1 MTGLDS
7 TRADLTRPDP
17 ATSGVIAEEQD
28 LGSVF
33 VSNYP
38 PYSAWSE
45 EAVPEARR
53 ALETVAP
60 ADRDLGLY
68 LHIPFCRKRCKFCYF
83 RVYTDKNFDE
93 IGTYLNALGRE
104 VETYAEKPAIA
115 GRTLKFIYFGGGT
128 PSYISAKQLRA
139 LVARLRNAI
148 PWEGVEEV
156 AFECEPGTLTQAKLA
171 AIREIGVTRLSLGIE
186 NFDDDILRLNGRAHV
201 STEID
206 RCMPWI
212 DDLDFD
218 QLNVDLI
225 AGMLGETWEK
235 WRATVDRTIALD
247 ADSVTIYQLELP
259 YNTRFTKNIL
269 DGELEVPVAD
279 WEEKREWNAYAIEQF
294 GKAGYETSSAYTLV
308 KKGRPSKFLYRDSVW
323 RGCDLLGTGVAS
335 FSHINGVHF
344 QNCDGWGEY
353 LARVG
358 DEELPINR
366 AYATGADERLI
377 REFILQLK
385 FGSLG
390 SAGFAEKFGV
400 DVLERFA
407 EPLRRLHNDG
417 WLEVEVEKG
426 RVELTPAG
434 LLRVDS
440 LLPNFYEDR
449 FRNARYT

>member
-1 MTGLDS
+1 MTEPHPTGS
-7 TRADLTRPDP
+7 TRPDP

-38 PYSAWSE
+38 PYSAWGQDTVDQ
-45 EAVPEARR
+45 AHQ
-53 ALETVAP
+53 ALDMVAS

-93 IGTYLNALGRE
+93 IGTYLDALGRE
-104 VETYAEKPAIA
+104 VEIYAGKPAIA
-115 GRTLKFIYFGGGT
+115 GRKPKFIYFGGGT
-128 PSYISAKQLRA
+128 PSYISAKHLRV
-139 LVARLRNAI
+139 LVARLQSAI
-148 PWEGVEEV
+148 PWDGVEEV
-156 AFECEPGTLTQAKLA
+156 AFECEPGTLTEAKLV

-186 NFDDDILRLNGRAHV
+186 NFDDDILRLNGRAHI

-212 DDLDFD
+212 NGLDFD

-235 WRATVDRTIALD
+235 WRATVARTIALD

-269 DGELEVPVAD
+269 DGSLEVPVAD
-279 WEEKREWNAYAIEQF
+279 WDLKREWNAYAVEEF
-294 GKAGYETSSAYTLV
+294 GKAGYETSSAYTMT
-308 KKGRPSKFLYRDSVW
+308 KKGKRSRFLYRDSVW

-353 LARVG
+353 LARV
-358 DEELPINR
+358 
-366 AYATGADERLI
+366 ADETLPVSRAFATSAEERMI

-385 FGSLG
+385 LG
-390 SAGFAEKFGV
+390 RLESSTFADKFGV
-400 DVLERFA
+400 DILERFA
-407 EPLRRLHNDG
+407 EPLARLQSDG
-417 WLEVEVEKG
+417 WLAVG
-426 RVELTPAG
+426 PNRVELTQAG

-440 LLPNFYEDR
+440 LLPNFYEER

>member
-1 MTGLDS
+1 MTQ
-7 TRADLTRPDP
+7 PDP
-17 ATSGVIAEEQD
+17 ATSGEIATEQD

-38 PYSAWSE
+38 PYSVWSE
-45 EAVPEARR
+45 DAVAEAHR
-53 ALETVAP
+53 ALDATAP

-104 VETYAEKPAIA
+104 VELYSEKRVLA
-115 GRTLKFIYFGGGT
+115 GRPLKFVYFGGGT
-128 PSYISAKQLRA
+128 PSYISAKHLHA
-139 LVARLRNAI
+139 LVERVQRVI
-148 PWEGVEEV
+148 PWDGVEEV
-156 AFECEPGTLTQAKLA
+156 AFECEPGTLTEAKLQ
-171 AIREIGVTRLSLGIE
+171 AIREVGVTRLSLGIE

-201 STEID
+201 SKEID
-206 RCMPWI
+206 RCIPWI
-212 DDLDFD
+212 GSLGFD

-225 AGMLGETWEK
+225 AGMLGETWDK
-235 WRATVDRTIALD
+235 WRATVARTIALG

-269 DGELEVPVAD
+269 DGELEIPVAD
-279 WEEKREWNAYAIEQF
+279 WELKREWHAYAIDQF
-294 GKAGYETSSAYTLV
+294 GAAGYETSSAYTMV
-308 KKGRPSKFLYRDSVW
+308 KKLEKGHASRFLYRDSVW
-323 RGCDLLGTGVAS
+323 HGCDLLGAGVAS
-335 FSHINGVHF
+335 FSHVNGVHF

-353 LARVG
+353 LARVSE
-358 DEELPINR
+358 EELPVSR
-366 AYATGADERLI
+366 AFATSAEERLI

-385 FGSLG
+385 LG
-390 SAGFAEKFGV
+390 TLGTAGFAEKFDV

-407 EPLRRLHNDG
+407 GPLEQLQKDG
-417 WLEVEVEKG
+417 WLTVSENRIEM
-426 RVELTPAG
+426 TPAG

-440 LLPNFYEDR
+440 LLPNFYEHQ

>member
-1 MTGLDS
+1 M
-7 TRADLTRPDP
+7 TRPDP
-17 ATSGVIAEEQD
+17 ATSGEIAEEQD

-38 PYSAWSE
+38 PYSVWSE
-45 EAVPEARR
+45 DAVAEARR
-53 ALETVAP
+53 ALETTVP
-60 ADRDLGLY
+60 GGRDLGVY

-93 IGTYLNALGRE
+93 IGTYLDALGRE
-104 VETYAEKPAIA
+104 VELYSKMPSIA
-115 GRTLKFIYFGGGT
+115 GRKPKFIYFGGGT
-128 PSYISAKQLRA
+128 PSYISAKHLRA
-139 LVARLRNAI
+139 LVERLQRAI
-148 PWEGVEEV
+148 PWDGVEEV
-156 AFECEPGTLTQAKLA
+156 AFECEPGTLTEAKLQ
-171 AIREIGVTRLSLGIE
+171 AIRAIGVTRLSLGIE

-201 STEID
+201 SKEID

-212 DDLDFD
+212 EELDFD

-235 WRATVDRTIALD
+235 WRATVARTIELD

-269 DGELEVPVAD
+269 DGALEVPVAD
-279 WEEKREWNAYAIEQF
+279 WETKRAWHAYAIEEF
-294 GKAGYETSSAYTLV
+294 GKAGYQTSSAYTLV
-308 KKGRPSKFLYRDSVW
+308 KKDHPCRFLYRDSVW
-323 RGCDLLGTGVAS
+323 HGCDLLGTGVAS

-358 DEELPINR
+358 REELPLSR
-366 AYATGADERLI
+366 AFSTGPEERLI

-385 FGSLG
+385 LGSLG
-390 SAGFAEKFGV
+390 AAGFAEKFGTN
-400 DVLERFA
+400 VLERFA
-407 EPLRRLHNDG
+407 EPLRRLQKDG
-417 WLEVEVEKG
+417 WLQLSSD
-426 RVELTPAG
+426 RIDLTPAG

-440 LLPNFYEDR
+440 LLPNFYEEK

>member
-1 MTGLDS
+1 M
-7 TRADLTRPDP
+7 TRPDP
-17 ATSGVIAEEQD
+17 ATSGEIAEEQD

-38 PYSAWSE
+38 PYSVWSE
-45 EAVPEARR
+45 AAVAEAIQ
-53 ALETVAP
+53 ALDTTPSTE
-60 ADRDLGLY
+60 RDFGLY

-93 IGTYLNALGRE
+93 IGSYLDALGRE
-104 VETYAEKPAIA
+104 VEIYSAKAAVA
-115 GRTLKFIYFGGGT
+115 GRAPRFVYFGGGT
-128 PSYISAKQLRA
+128 PSYISAKHLRA
-139 LVARLRNAI
+139 LVERVRAAI
-148 PWEGVEEV
+148 PWTGAEEV
-156 AFECEPGTLTQAKLA
+156 AFECEPGTLTEAKLQ

-201 STEID
+201 SKEID
-206 RCMPWI
+206 RCLPWI
-212 DDLDFD
+212 RSLEFD

-225 AGMLGETWEK
+225 AGMLSETWDK
-235 WRATVDRTIALD
+235 WRTTVAKAIALD

-259 YNTRFTKNIL
+259 YNTRFTSKIL
-269 DGELEVPVAD
+269 HGELEVPVAD
-279 WEEKREWNAYAIEQF
+279 WETKREWHAYAIEEF

-308 KKGRPSKFLYRDSVW
+308 KKDRPCRFLYRDSVW
-323 RGCDLLGTGVAS
+323 RGCDLLGAGVAS

-353 LARVG
+353 LARVASY
-358 DEELPINR
+358 ELPLSR
-366 AYATGADERLI
+366 AFATGAEERLI

-385 FGSLG
+385 LGKLG
-390 SAGFAEKFGV
+390 SAGFSEKFGV

-407 EPLRRLHNDG
+407 EPLASLQTAG
-417 WLEVEVEKG
+417 WLEVKEECVQ
-426 RVELTPAG
+426 LTPAG